1 MPHSSGGG
9 SHSSGSHSG
18 GSHSSHS
25 SRSSGGGSSSG
36 GYHSSKRTSSTP
48 FKGAKRYLYYKDN
61 KPYLVYANYDIRK
74 RDFSRILPIWIICGF
89 IFGPYVIVGIMMM
102 FRAFYMPER
111 IEYSKY
117 KNKDP
122 EFIIEDN
129 IGVLENEKKLKKSME
144 SFYDTTGIVPAV
156 ITVSNDEWS
165 EDYTSLEA
173 YAYDV
178 YVQRFPDEVHWLIV
192 YSETV
197 KDNGFNDW
205 YWEGM
210 QGDRTDP
217 VLTEDQAA
225 AFTESLHDRLMKRT
239 KYSVDDAIAI
249 TLDEYAP
256 KMMSLSCDK
265 TDLIFGAIV
274 FLMMSSVLFIVFI
287 TNRPRKVSEEYK
299 KAVPCELNVVYQ
311 ASCNFCGGMY
321 VVGMHSG
328 CPHCGAS
335 IPPQNYIQDPQG
347 NIVKIL

>member
-25 SRSSGGGSSSG
+25 SRSSGGSSSG
-36 GYHSSKRTSSTP
+36 YHSNRRTSSTP
-48 FKGAKRYLYYKDN
+48 FKGAKRYIYYKDN
-61 KPYLVYANYDIRK
+61 KPHLIYSNYDIRK
-74 RDFSRILPIWIICGF
+74 KDYGSVLATWIICGV
-89 IFGPYVIVGIMMM
+89 IFGPYVIIGIIMMIT
-102 FRAFYMPER
+102 AFYKPER

-117 KNKDP
+117 RNSDP

-129 IGVLENEKKLKKSME
+129 LGIFENEKKLRRSME

-156 ITVSNDEWS
+156 ITVSNDEWN
-165 EDYTSLEA
+165 EDYTTLEA

-192 YSETV
+192 YSENV

-217 VLTEDQAA
+217 VLTEERAGE
-225 AFTESLHDRLMKRT
+225 FTEDLHDKLMKRN
-239 KYSVDDAIAI
+239 KYSVDDAIAL
-249 TLDEYAP
+249 TLDEHAP
-256 KMMSLSCDK
+256 KMMSLSYDRS
-265 TDLIFGAIV
+265 DMILGAV
-274 FLMMSSVLFIVFI
+274 LFVMMSSVLFIVFM
-287 TNRPRKVSEEYK
+287 TTRPRKVPEDYK
-299 KAVPCELNVVYQ
+299 NAVPCELNVVYQ

-321 VVGMHSG
+321 VVGMHTG

>member
-1 MPHSSGGG
+1 M
-9 SHSSGSHSG
+9 
-18 GSHSSHS
+18 
-25 SRSSGGGSSSG
+25 
-36 GYHSSKRTSSTP
+36 
-48 FKGAKRYLYYKDN
+48 
-61 KPYLVYANYDIRK
+61 
-74 RDFSRILPIWIICGF
+74 
-89 IFGPYVIVGIMMM
+89 
-102 FRAFYMPER
+102 
-111 IEYSKY
+111 
-117 KNKDP
+117 
-122 EFIIEDN
+122 
-129 IGVLENEKKLKKSME
+129 
-144 SFYDTTGIVPAV
+144 
-156 ITVSNDEWS
+156 
-165 EDYTSLEA
+165 
-173 YAYDV
+173 
-178 YVQRFPDEVHWLIV
+178 QRFPDEVHWLIV
-192 YSETV
+192 YSETI

-217 VLTEDQAA
+217 VLTEDHAA
-225 AFTESLHDRLMKRT
+225 AFTESLHDRLMKRN

>member
-9 SHSSGSHSG
+9 SHSGGSHSG

-36 GYHSSKRTSSTP
+36 YSSSRRTSSTP
-48 FKGAKRYLYYKDN
+48 FKGAKRYIYYKDN
-61 KPYLVYANYDIRK
+61 KPHLVYSNYDIRK
-74 RDFSRILPIWIICGF
+74 RDYGSVLPTWIVMGV
-89 IFGPYVIVGIMMM
+89 IFGPFVFIGIVLMIKS
-102 FRAFYMPER
+102 FYMPER
-111 IEYSKY
+111 IEYSQY
-117 KNKDP
+117 KKNAP

-129 IGVLENEKKLKKSME
+129 LDIFENERKLRKSME

-156 ITVSNDEWS
+156 ITISNDDWT
-165 EDYTSLEA
+165 EDYKSLEA

-192 YSETV
+192 YSEKT

-217 VLTEDQAA
+217 VLTGDKAD
-225 AFTESLHDRLMKRT
+225 AFTKSLNDRLLKRN

-249 TLDEYAP
+249 TLDEHAP
-256 KMMSLSCDK
+256 KMMSLTFDRSDF
-265 TDLIFGAIV
+265 TLGAIV
-274 FLMMSSVLFIVFI
+274 FVMMSSMLAIVFL
-287 TNRPRKVSEEYK
+287 TCRPRKVSEEYK
-299 KAVPCELNVVYQ
+299 NAVPCELNVVYQ

-321 VVGMHSG
+321 VVGMHTG

-347 NIVKIL
+347 NVIKIL